1 MTAVV
6 GAPASRPGRSRPRHA
21 PAGKPEA
28 KPRLEVVDAG
38 PRSAPSGRRRV
49 RLLTWT
55 GVVVVAAAL
64 LAVVASQAA
73 LAQGQ
78 FRLQRLQAR
87 AAAEQDRYERLR
99 LQVAELESPSRVV
112 AVAQE
117 RLGMVPPP
125 DVTYLS
131 PSGPS
136 TAAAGRLTRRGDEAA
151 AVEDWSTVKRQLA
164 TR

>member
-1 MTAVV
+1 MTAAV
-6 GAPASRPGRSRPRHA
+6 GAPAPPRGRSRPRHA
-21 PAGKPEA
+21 PAARAE
-28 KPRLEVVDAG
+28 AG
-38 PRSAPSGRRRV
+38 PRLQVVASGRKAAPGGRRRV
-49 RLLTWT
+49 RVLSWA